1 MKNIREIVSA
11 NLLAL
16 RKQRGLTQNELA
28 DRLGINRVSLSR
40 ILSNKNDI
48 RVSTITKIADAIGC
62 DVAEFFKP
70 EEPANNHTI
79 TCPHCGEKL
88 VINLSVSDKKHD

>member
-1 MKNIREIVSA
+1 MLQIKE
-11 NLLAL
+11 AL
-16 RKQRGLTQNELA
+16 KQRGLTQNELA

-40 ILSNKNDI
+40 ILSNKNDM

-62 DVAEFFKP
+62 DVTEFFTP
-70 EEPANNHTI
+70 AATEEHTTI

-88 VINLSVSDKKHD
+88 VINLSISDKKHD

>member
-1 MKNIREIVSA
+1 MHIKETLKKI
-11 NLLAL
+11 
-16 RKQRGLTQNELA
+16 GLTQNELA

-40 ILSNKNDI
+40 LLSDKNDMRI
-48 RVSTITKIADAIGC
+48 STIKKIADAIGC
-62 DVAEFFKP
+62 DVTEFFTQS
-70 EEPANNHTI
+70 ENADHNTI

>member
-1 MKNIREIVSA
+1 MYIKDI
-11 NLLAL
+11 L
-16 RKQRGLTQNELA
+16 KQKGLKQNDLA

-40 ILSNKNDI
+40 LLSDKNDM
-48 RVSTITKIADAIGC
+48 RLSTIKKIAEAIGC
-62 DVAEFFKP
+62 DVAEFFTQS
-70 EEPANNHTI
+70 ETAYNITI